1 MSETLNALY
10 ILEKLPIPL
19 VVFKL
24 LDRETRDFEFVYANQ
39 ANQKASRVDIKE
51 FIGTRLIDSFPGIY
65 ELGLPELYLQCIEKQ
80 EAVDVGEI
88 EFGDEKVNYIKRSYR
103 IKAFPLT
110 DNELV
115 ILYEDVT
122 SLKKAENELRKKN
135 EILEEKNKSL
145 EEFAYITSH
154 DLQEPLGTIASF
166 VEMLLLGYKDLLD
179 DQGEQILDYIGTST
193 LRVKGMVHNILQYSR
208 LGSEKEMVTVDCN
221 VVLSEIRSD
230 LKKLLDDK
238 KVDLKVD
245 ELPSIVGAE
254 SEIRMLFQNLITNA
268 IKYQSKDNVPEV
280 GISVKEEVDRQ
291 VFSVRDNGIGIAE
304 ENQKKIFRMF
314 QRLHLEKEYEG
325 VGIGLANCQ
334 KIVDGHKGEIW
345 VESELGKGSTF
356 YFSIPK

>member
-1 MSETLNALY
+1 MRNTLNALN

-24 LDRETRDFEFVYANQ
+24 LDKETRDFEFVYANK
-39 ANQKASRVDIKE
+39 ANQKAARVDIQE
-51 FIGTRLIDSFPGIY
+51 FIGQRLIDAFPGIY
-65 ELGLPELYLQCIEKQ
+65 ELGLPELYLQCIETQ
-80 EAVDVGEI
+80 QPVDIGEI
-88 EFGDEKVNYIKRSYR
+88 EFGDEKVNYVKRSYR

-110 DNELV
+110 KDELM
-115 ILYEDVT
+115 ILYEDVS
-122 SLKKAENELRKKN
+122 SLKEAENELKKKN
-135 EILEEKNKSL
+135 AILEEKNKSL

-179 DQGEQILDYIGTST
+179 DQGKQILDYIGTST
-193 LRVKGMVHNILQYSR
+193 LRVKGMVHNILEYSR
-208 LGSEKEMVTVDCN
+208 LGSEKETVTIDCN
-221 VVLSEIRSD
+221 VILDEIRSD

-238 KVDLKVD
+238 QVALEVN
-245 ELPSIVGAE
+245 ELPSITGTE

-268 IKYQSKDNVPEV
+268 IKYQPENNKPEV
-280 GISVKEEVDRQ
+280 EISVKEESDHQ
-291 VFSVRDNGIGIAE
+291 VFSVKDNGIGIAE
-304 ENQKKIFRMF
+304 DNQKKIFRMF
-314 QRLHLEKEYEG
+314 QRLHLDKEYEG

>member
-1 MSETLNALY
+1 MRETLNALN

-24 LDRETRDFEFVYANQ
+24 LDRETKDFEFVYANK

-51 FIGTRLIDSFPGIY
+51 FEGKRLIDIFPGIY
-65 ELGLPELYLQCIEKQ
+65 DLGLPGLYLQCIETQ
-80 EAVDVGEI
+80 EIVDIGEI
-88 EFGDEKVNYIKRSYR
+88 EFGDEKVNYVKRSFR
-103 IKAFPLT
+103 IKAFPLGG
-110 DNELV
+110 DEMM
-115 ILYEDVT
+115 ILYEDVS
-122 SLKKAENELRKKN
+122 SLKEAEDELKKKN
-135 EILEEKNKSL
+135 AILEEKNKSL

-179 DQGEQILDYIGTST
+179 DQGKQILDYIGTST

-208 LGSEKEMVTVDCN
+208 LGSEKEKIDIDCN
-221 VVLSEIRSD
+221 VVLDEIRSD
-230 LKKLLDDK
+230 LKKLLDENK
-238 KVDLKVD
+238 ADLKINP
-245 ELPSIVGAE
+245 LPTINGTQ

-268 IKYQSKDNVPEV
+268 IKYQPKGNIPEIEV
-280 GISVKEEVDRQ
+280 SVKEEQDHW
-291 VFSVRDNGIGIAE
+291 VFSVKDNGIGIAE

-314 QRLHLEKEYEG
+314 QRLHLDKEYEG

-334 KIVDGHKGEIW
+334 KIVDGHHGELW

-356 YFSIPK
+356 YFTIPK